1 MVNLQLI
8 FYRPNVP
15 NGASEKI
22 SRVQKFKAIV
32 LAAIDCL
39 FLAAVKLIWAFCYY
53 TIQVKTSAMKKL
65 SYLSVI
71 LLVLCL
77 SSCSVIAGIFKAGAV
92 VGIISVIV
100 VIAII
105 IWIIFLFR
113 K

>member
-1 MVNLQLI
+1 M
-8 FYRPNVP
+8 
-15 NGASEKI
+15 KI
-22 SRVQKFKAIV
+22 KPFLS
-32 LAAIDCL
+32 LA
-39 FLAAVKLIWAFCYY
+39 KLIWSFCYY
-53 TIQVKTSAMKKL
+53 TIQIKTPTMKKL

-71 LLVLCL
+71 LLLLCL

-105 IWIIFLFR
+105 IWIVSLFR